1 MNGPLAKNPDKYVS
15 YQQAQ
20 QQTED
25 IDPPDYAD
33 VCEQDVTDDVEKEV
47 FDKAD
52 EDEDDNDEDSE
63 KIIHLW
69 NKDRVKLLWSK
80 P

>member
-1 MNGPLAKNPDKYVS
+1 MS

-52 EDEDDNDEDSE
+52 EDEDVCPAPPCHVPTGEGCECPTYKYICS
-63 KIIHLW
+63 L
-69 NKDRVKLLWSK
+69 
-80 P
+80 